1 MMREIQDRTDD
12 ISDFDKTMTGMKFE
26 MEEVKVNMNKMAD
39 AISKIVDE
47 SQRDQNF
54 EELIRR
60 INEDIRV
67 RDQKTEAKIAAIE
80 KHFDAKT

>member
-1 MMREIQDRTDD
+1 MREIQDRTDD

-67 RDQKTEAKIAAIE
+67 RDQKTEAKIAGIE